1 MDKKFPF
8 FPFRKKKLDQRR
20 KTMGNY
26 DQKNSWEKMVKTLNQ
41 SVSRRDFIVT
51 SVAAGVMTLIPR
63 FTRAASAEPFRI
75 GVLLPSTGSGANYSE
90 RPIKML
96 PLVAAKINRRGGLLG
111 RHPVELYF
119 RDTQTKPDVGAR
131 EARSVILNEKVQC
144 VIGTWSSAVA
154 MAIQEIIHENKVLHL
169 AATSNSSKIVNENYT
184 PYSFLFG
191 PNSRMQSGATVV
203 AVARMIEEKGWK
215 RYVTLGLDYEW
226 GRDAQ
231 NVFVEKLKEASPETE
246 LVKELWAKLGETD
259 FTSYITA
266 IMALKPD
273 FMFGAIAGKDNE
285 TFLQQA
291 KAAGLFKRVAYPG
304 VFLPVTELMQQR
316 KTLPRDIIGLNRCPF
331 FAHMD
336 NPIMQSYVTM
346 FQEKFG
352 KDDYPDDFACMY
364 SDALNALEQAAEKSG
379 SVDTEA
385 IRKALTGATIDT
397 CRGKLSFRDCNNQL
411 DAPSYVG
418 RVADTP
424 EYPFPIFAPESLII
438 VKGHEVWI
446 PTCEEVRKL
455 QKKRV

>member
-1 MDKKFPF
+1 MASQDDSYRWDQFVNMMD
-8 FPFRKKKLDQRR
+8 R
-20 KTMGNY
+20 T
-26 DQKNSWEKMVKTLNQ
+26 
-41 SVSRRDFIVT
+41 VSRRDFILT
-51 SVAAGVMTLIPR
+51 SVAAGVLTMVPR
-63 FTRAASAEPFRI
+63 FARAAAEPYRI
-75 GVLLPSTGSGANYSE
+75 GVLLPTTGTGANYSE
-90 RPIKML
+90 RPIKGL
-96 PLVAAKINRRGGLLG
+96 PLIAAEINKRGGLLG
-111 RHPVELYF
+111 KHPIELHF

-131 EARSVILNEKVQC
+131 EARSLILNEKVET

-154 MAIQEIIHENKVLHL
+154 MAVQEIIHEHKVLHL

-184 PYSFLFG
+184 PYTFMFG

-203 AVARMIEEKGWK
+203 AVTKLIKTKGWK
-215 RYVTLGLDYEW
+215 TYVTLGLDYEW

-231 NVFVEKLKEASPETE
+231 KVFVESLSKASPETK

-291 KAAGLFKRVAYPG
+291 KAGGLFNRVAYPG

-316 KTLPRDIIGLNRCPF
+316 LTLPRGIIGLNRCPF

-336 NPIMQSYVTM
+336 NPMMQQYVKLYR
-346 FQEKFG
+346 EKFG

-364 SDALNALEQAAEKSG
+364 FDSLNGLDQAVKKAG
-379 SVDTEA
+379 TIQTEA
-385 IRKALTGATIDT
+385 VRKALTGATIDT
-397 CRGKLSFRDCNNQL
+397 CRGKLTFRDCNNQL
-411 DAPSYVG
+411 DCPSYVG
-418 RVADTP
+418 EVVDTP
-424 EYPFPIFAPESLII
+424 QYPFPIFDLKTMI
-438 VKGHEVWI
+438 VVPGHEVWI

-455 QKKRV
+455 QKKRT